1 MFFDWI
7 ENERLVKLLERFQNL
22 NNKITILNGRIELWK
37 QKKNVY

>member
-22 NNKITILNGRIELWK
+22 NNKITILNGRIALWK